1 MRAKILAVAM
11 LAALTMV
18 LLALP
23 ASAHNT
29 HNSLGAGGKLTV
41 ALLERG
47 ESQSLADVYAS
58 EDSGPKVERAME
70 RGLRA
75 HCRPEGYELE
85 TFTCATPA
93 TAATPAPVP
102 TPPAP
107 AASPRLRR
115 ARAVS
120 PTPAP
125 PPATTTDASDLRPCR
140 RASELLASRCPCAPG
155 WSLVAGGRWIPYSSN
170 LTRVTGRLPPTYT
183 VSGER
188 DAESAT

>member
-1 MRAKILAVAM
+1 MRARILAVAM

-107 AASPRLRR
+107 AASP
-115 ARAVS
+115 AASAAPAPVS

-125 PPATTTDASDLRPCR
+125 PPATTTTPATTTVP
-140 RASELLASRCPCAPG
+140 
-155 WSLVAGGRWIPYSSN
+155 AG
-170 LTRVTGRLPPTYT
+170 V
-183 VSGER
+183 
-188 DAESAT
+188 

>member
-1 MRAKILAVAM
+1 MRARILAVAM

-29 HNSLGAGGKLTV
+29 HNNLGAGGKLTV

-58 EDSGPKVERAME
+58 EDSGPKLERAMKK
-70 RGLRA
+70 GLRA

-93 TAATPAPVP
+93 TAVTPAPVA
-102 TPPAP
+102 TPPAAAASP
-107 AASPRLRR
+107 AASAAP
-115 ARAVS
+115 APVS

-125 PPATTTDASDLRPCR
+125 PPATTT
-140 RASELLASRCPCAPG
+140 
-155 WSLVAGGRWIPYSSN
+155 
-170 LTRVTGRLPPTYT
+170 PPTTTT
-183 VSGER
+183 VPAGV
-188 DAESAT
+188 

>member
-1 MRAKILAVAM
+1 MWKTEEENRTMRAKILAVAM

-29 HNSLGAGGKLTV
+29 DNTASAHNSLGAGGKLTV

-58 EDSGPKVERAME
+58 EDSGPKLERAMK

-93 TAATPAPVP
+93 TAVTPAPVA
-102 TPPAP
+102 TPPAAAASP
-107 AASPRLRR
+107 AASP
-115 ARAVS
+115 AASAAPAPVS

-125 PPATTTDASDLRPCR
+125 PPATTTTPPATTTVP
-140 RASELLASRCPCAPG
+140 
-155 WSLVAGGRWIPYSSN
+155 AG
-170 LTRVTGRLPPTYT
+170 V
-183 VSGER
+183 
-188 DAESAT
+188 

>member
-107 AASPRLRR
+107 AASP
-115 ARAVS
+115 AASAAASAAPAPVS

-125 PPATTTDASDLRPCR
+125 PPATTTTPATTTVP
-140 RASELLASRCPCAPG
+140 
-155 WSLVAGGRWIPYSSN
+155 AG
-170 LTRVTGRLPPTYT
+170 V
-183 VSGER
+183 
-188 DAESAT
+188 

>member
-75 HCRPEGYELE
+75 HCGPEGYELE

-107 AASPRLRR
+107 AASAAASAAP
-115 ARAVS
+115 APVS

-125 PPATTTDASDLRPCR
+125 PPATTTTPATTTVP
-140 RASELLASRCPCAPG
+140 
-155 WSLVAGGRWIPYSSN
+155 AG
-170 LTRVTGRLPPTYT
+170 V
-183 VSGER
+183 
-188 DAESAT
+188 

>member
-93 TAATPAPVP
+93 TAVTPAPVA
-102 TPPAP
+102 TPPAAAASP
-107 AASPRLRR
+107 AASAAP
-115 ARAVS
+115 APVS

-125 PPATTTDASDLRPCR
+125 SPATTTPPATTTVP
-140 RASELLASRCPCAPG
+140 
-155 WSLVAGGRWIPYSSN
+155 AG
-170 LTRVTGRLPPTYT
+170 V
-183 VSGER
+183 
-188 DAESAT
+188 

>member
-29 HNSLGAGGKLTV
+29 HNNLGAGGKLTV

-58 EDSGPKVERAME
+58 EDSGPKLERAMKK
-70 RGLRA
+70 GLRA

-93 TAATPAPVP
+93 TAVTPAPVA
-102 TPPAP
+102 TPPAAAASP
-107 AASPRLRR
+107 AASAAP
-115 ARAVS
+115 APVS

-125 PPATTTDASDLRPCR
+125 PPATTTTPPATTTVP
-140 RASELLASRCPCAPG
+140 
-155 WSLVAGGRWIPYSSN
+155 AG
-170 LTRVTGRLPPTYT
+170 V
-183 VSGER
+183 
-188 DAESAT
+188 

>member
-58 EDSGPKVERAME
+58 EDSGPKLERAMKK
-70 RGLRA
+70 GLRA

-93 TAATPAPVP
+93 TAVTPAPVA
-102 TPPAP
+102 TPPAAAASP
-107 AASPRLRR
+107 AASAAP
-115 ARAVS
+115 APVS

-125 PPATTTDASDLRPCR
+125 PPATTT
-140 RASELLASRCPCAPG
+140 
-155 WSLVAGGRWIPYSSN
+155 
-170 LTRVTGRLPPTYT
+170 PPTTTT
-183 VSGER
+183 VPAGV
-188 DAESAT
+188 

>member
-1 MRAKILAVAM
+1 MRARILAVAM

-58 EDSGPKVERAME
+58 EDSGPKVEQAME

-93 TAATPAPVP
+93 TAPATAATPAPVP

-107 AASPRLRR
+107 AAAPAASAAASAAP
-115 ARAVS
+115 APVS

-125 PPATTTDASDLRPCR
+125 PPATTTTPATTTVP
-140 RASELLASRCPCAPG
+140 
-155 WSLVAGGRWIPYSSN
+155 AG
-170 LTRVTGRLPPTYT
+170 V
-183 VSGER
+183 
-188 DAESAT
+188 